1 MKKSLIALVAFVS
14 IATFSCKKED
24 KQENPV
30 ATKENIAG
38 TYTIGSYKMQTG
50 TSAEQDVTVSVF
62 EPCQLDDMTTFKTD
76 LTFTVV
82 DAGTQCS
89 PATDESGSWDLPTST
104 SMVFDGETFTIKSWN
119 GKELVLTQTDN
130 SSGTIVTSTLT
141 INKQ

>member
-1 MKKSLIALVAFVS
+1 MKKSVIALLTF
-14 IATFSCKKED
+14 ATLATVSCKKED
-24 KQENPV
+24 KQEAPAV
-30 ATKENIAG
+30 TKENIAG
-38 TYTIGSYKMQTG
+38 TYMVGSYKVQIGSGVEEDKT
-50 TSAEQDVTVSVF
+50 TEVF

-76 LTFTVV
+76 LTYAVV

-89 PATDESGSWDLPTST
+89 PATEESGAWDLPSST

-130 SSGTIVTSTLT
+130 SGGINVITTLT